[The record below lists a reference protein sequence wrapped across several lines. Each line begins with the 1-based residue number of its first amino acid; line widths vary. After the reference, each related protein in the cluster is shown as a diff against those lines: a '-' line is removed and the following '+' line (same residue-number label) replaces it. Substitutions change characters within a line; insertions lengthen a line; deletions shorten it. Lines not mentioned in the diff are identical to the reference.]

1 MKQLT
6 SNQIILDNLEKK
18 GITEPTPVQ
27 KQVIPEVKLG
37 KNILFQSETGTG
49 KTFAYL
55 IPLLENISP
64 SENKVQLV
72 ITAPTHELASQI
84 KAEVQAISDIKVAL
98 LIGGAPIKRQQELLK
113 EKPLVVIGGP
123 SRLLELINL
132 KKLKVD
138 NVKSIVLDE
147 VDRLLSPEL
156 RDETTDLVSSMPKT
170 AQLVA
175 CSATTKASIA
185 RILEDALAE
194 RKSQTA
200 TTKNDVEAEKSAETS
215 SGDESNNTIEKIEL
229 PMEDVLKRKITHW
242 AFFVEQRK
250 KIEFLRKLLAAEKPT
265 KALVFTSRADQVENI
280 ASKLRFAKV
289 ECTALHAKTD
299 KVERKQAIDRFRSGK
314 NKILITSDLTSR
326 GLDFADVS
334 HIIQMDVSTNDDFFI
349 HRAGRTARAGKTGIN
364 IVIGDAHEMRLF
376 AKLEKKL
383 GFVVYPK
390 ELHNGKV
397 TEPYIDEE
405 N

>member
-1 MKQLT
+1 MKELT
-6 SNQIILDNLEKK
+6 SNQIFLDKLAEK
-18 GITEPTPVQ
+18 GIVEPTAVQ
-27 KQVIPEVKLG
+27 KQVVPEIKSG

-49 KTFAYL
+49 KTLAYL
-55 IPLLENISP
+55 IPLLENISQ
-64 SENKVQLV
+64 EEKKVQIV
-72 ITAPTHELASQI
+72 ISAPTHELASQI
-84 KAEVQAISDIKVAL
+84 KSEIQSISDIKVAL

-123 SRLLELINL
+123 VRLLELINL

-138 NVKSIVLDE
+138 AVKAIVLDE

-156 RDETTDLVSSMPKT
+156 RDETTELVSSMPKNSN
-170 AQLVA
+170 LIS
-175 CSATTKASIA
+175 CSATTKSNIVK
-185 RILEDALAE
+185 ILEDALE
-194 RKSQTA
+194 NRKSQ
-200 TTKNDVEAEKSAETS
+200 NLPECENNETI
-215 SGDESNNTIEKIEL
+215 DEKIETILL

-250 KIEFLRKLLAAEKPT
+250 KIEFLRKLLVAEKPS
-265 KALVFTSRADQVENI
+265 KVLIFTSRADQVENI
-280 ASKLRFAKV
+280 YSKLKFAKV
-289 ECTALHAKTD
+289 DCAALHAKTD
-299 KVERKQAIDRFRSGK
+299 KIERKQAIDRFRSGK
-314 NKILITSDLTSR
+314 NKILITSDLAAR
-326 GLDFADVS
+326 GLDFPDVS

-364 IVIGDAHEMRLF
+364 IVIGDAHEMRLY

-397 TEPYIDEE
+397 TEPFLEE
-405 N
+405 K

>member
-1 MKQLT
+1 MKELT
-6 SNQIILDNLEKK
+6 SNQIFLDKLAEK
-18 GITEPTPVQ
+18 GIVEPTAVQ
-27 KQVIPEVKLG
+27 KQVVPEIKSG

-49 KTFAYL
+49 KTLAYL
-55 IPLLENISP
+55 IPLLENISQ
-64 SENKVQLV
+64 EEKKVQIV
-72 ITAPTHELASQI
+72 ISAPTHELASQI
-84 KAEVQAISDIKVAL
+84 KSEIQSISDIKVAL

-123 SRLLELINL
+123 VRLLELINL

-138 NVKSIVLDE
+138 AVKAIVLDE

-156 RDETTDLVSSMPKT
+156 RDETTELVSSMPKNSN
-170 AQLVA
+170 LIS
-175 CSATTKASIA
+175 CSATTKSNIVK
-185 RILEDALAE
+185 IVEDSLEN
-194 RKSQTA
+194 RKSQ
-200 TTKNDVEAEKSAETS
+200 NLPECENNETR
-215 SGDESNNTIEKIEL
+215 DEKIETILL

-250 KIEFLRKLLAAEKPT
+250 KIEFLRKLLVAEKPS
-265 KALVFTSRADQVENI
+265 KVLIFTSRADQVENI
-280 ASKLRFAKV
+280 YSKLKFAKV
-289 ECTALHAKTD
+289 DCAALHAKTD
-299 KVERKQAIDRFRSGK
+299 KIERKQAIDRFRSGK
-314 NKILITSDLTSR
+314 NKILITSDLAAR
-326 GLDFADVS
+326 GLDFPDVS

-364 IVIGDAHEMRLF
+364 IVIGDAHEMRLY

-397 TEPYIDEE
+397 TEPFLEE
-405 N
+405 R

>member
-1 MKQLT
+1 MKELT
-6 SNQIILDNLEKK
+6 SNQIFLDKLAEK
-18 GITEPTPVQ
+18 GIIEPTAVQ
-27 KQVIPEVKLG
+27 KQVVPEIKSG

-49 KTFAYL
+49 KTLAYL
-55 IPLLENISP
+55 IPLLENISQ
-64 SENKVQLV
+64 EEKKVQIV
-72 ITAPTHELASQI
+72 ISAPTHELASQI
-84 KAEVQAISDIKVAL
+84 KSEIQSISDIKVAL

-123 SRLLELINL
+123 VRLLELINL

-138 NVKSIVLDE
+138 AVKAIVLDE

-156 RDETTDLVSSMPKT
+156 RDETTELVSSMPKNSN
-170 AQLVA
+170 LIS
-175 CSATTKASIA
+175 CSATTKSNIVK
-185 RILEDALAE
+185 ILEDALE
-194 RKSQTA
+194 NRKSQ
-200 TTKNDVEAEKSAETS
+200 NLPECENNETI
-215 SGDESNNTIEKIEL
+215 DEKIETILL

-250 KIEFLRKLLAAEKPT
+250 KIEFLRKLLVAEKPS
-265 KALVFTSRADQVENI
+265 KVLIFTSRADQVENI
-280 ASKLRFAKV
+280 YSKLKFAKV
-289 ECTALHAKTD
+289 DCAALHAKTD
-299 KVERKQAIDRFRSGK
+299 KIERKQAIDRFRSGK
-314 NKILITSDLTSR
+314 NKILITSDLAAR
-326 GLDFADVS
+326 GLDFPDVS

-364 IVIGDAHEMRLF
+364 IVIGDAHEMRLY

-397 TEPYIDEE
+397 TEPFLEE
-405 N
+405 K

>member
-1 MKQLT
+1 MKNLT
-6 SNQIILDNLEKK
+6 SNQFILEKLLVR
-18 GITEPTPVQ
+18 GIVDPTPVQ
-27 KQVIPEVKLG
+27 KQVIPQIKEK

-49 KTFAYL
+49 KTLAYL
-55 IPLLENISP
+55 IPLLENISEN
-64 SENKVQLV
+64 ENKVQIV

-84 KAEVQAISDIKVAL
+84 KAEVQAISNIKVAL

-123 SRLLELINL
+123 ARLVELINL

-138 NVKSIVLDE
+138 SVKSIVLDE

-156 RDETTDLVSSMPKT
+156 RDETTDLVSAMPRDS
-170 AQLVA
+170 QLVA
-175 CSATTKASIA
+175 CSATTKASIVK
-185 RILEDALAE
+185 ILESALVE
-194 RKSQTA
+194 RKEQISKSQ
-200 TTKNDVEAEKSAETS
+200 E
-215 SGDESNNTIEKIEL
+215 NNTQKEIDNKIENVVL

-250 KIEFLRKLLAAEKPT
+250 KIEFLRKLLVAEKPT
-265 KALVFTSRADQVENI
+265 KTLIFTSRADQVENI
-280 ASKLRFAKV
+280 TSKLKFAKV
-289 ECTALHAKTD
+289 ECAALHAKTD
-299 KVERKQAIDRFRSGK
+299 KTERKQAIDRFRSGK
-314 NKILITSDLTSR
+314 NKVLITSDLASR
-326 GLDFADVS
+326 GLDFADVT
-334 HIIQMDVSTNDDFFI
+334 HVIQMDVSTNDDFFI

-364 IVIGDAHEMRLF
+364 IVIGDAHEMRLY

-397 TEPYIDEE
+397 TEPYIEGQ
-405 N
+405 

>member
-1 MKQLT
+1 MKELT
-6 SNQIILDNLEKK
+6 SNQIFLDKLAEK
-18 GITEPTPVQ
+18 GIVEPTAVQ
-27 KQVIPEVKLG
+27 KQVVPEIKSG

-49 KTFAYL
+49 KTLAYL
-55 IPLLENISP
+55 IPLLENISQ
-64 SENKVQLV
+64 EEKKVQIV
-72 ITAPTHELASQI
+72 ISAPTHELASQI
-84 KAEVQAISDIKVAL
+84 KSEIQSISDIKVAL

-123 SRLLELINL
+123 VRLLELINL

-138 NVKSIVLDE
+138 AVKAIVLDE

-156 RDETTDLVSSMPKT
+156 RDETTELVSSMPKNSN
-170 AQLVA
+170 LIS
-175 CSATTKASIA
+175 CSATTKSNIVK
-185 RILEDALAE
+185 ILEDALE
-194 RKSQTA
+194 NRKSQNLPECENNETI
-200 TTKNDVEAEKSAETS
+200 DEKI
-215 SGDESNNTIEKIEL
+215 DEKIETILL

-250 KIEFLRKLLAAEKPT
+250 KIEFLRKLLVAEKPS
-265 KALVFTSRADQVENI
+265 KVLIFTSRADQVENI
-280 ASKLRFAKV
+280 YSKLKFAKV
-289 ECTALHAKTD
+289 DCAALHAKTD
-299 KVERKQAIDRFRSGK
+299 KIERKQAIDRFRSGK
-314 NKILITSDLTSR
+314 NKILITSDLAAR
-326 GLDFADVS
+326 GLDFPDVS

-397 TEPYIDEE
+397 TEPFLEE
-405 N
+405 K

>member
-1 MKQLT
+1 MKELT
-6 SNQIILDNLEKK
+6 SNQIFLDKLAEK
-18 GITEPTPVQ
+18 GIVEPTAVQ
-27 KQVIPEVKLG
+27 KQVVPEIKSG
-37 KNILFQSETGTG
+37 KNLLFQSETGTG
-49 KTFAYL
+49 KTLAYL
-55 IPLLENISP
+55 IPLLENISQ
-64 SENKVQLV
+64 EEKKVQIV
-72 ITAPTHELASQI
+72 ISAPTHELASQI
-84 KAEVQAISDIKVAL
+84 KSEIQSISDIKVAL

-123 SRLLELINL
+123 VRLLELINL

-138 NVKSIVLDE
+138 AVKAIVLDE

-156 RDETTDLVSSMPKT
+156 RDETTELVSSMPKNSN
-170 AQLVA
+170 LIS
-175 CSATTKASIA
+175 CSATTKSNIVK
-185 RILEDALAE
+185 ILEDALE
-194 RKSQTA
+194 NRKSQ
-200 TTKNDVEAEKSAETS
+200 NLPECENNETI
-215 SGDESNNTIEKIEL
+215 DEKIETILL

-250 KIEFLRKLLAAEKPT
+250 KIEFLRKLLVAEKPS
-265 KALVFTSRADQVENI
+265 KVLIFTSRADQVENI
-280 ASKLRFAKV
+280 YSKLKFAKV
-289 ECTALHAKTD
+289 DCAALHAKTD
-299 KVERKQAIDRFRSGK
+299 KIERKQAIDRFRSGK
-314 NKILITSDLTSR
+314 NKILITSDLAAR
-326 GLDFADVS
+326 GLDFPDVS

-397 TEPYIDEE
+397 TEPFLEE
-405 N
+405 R

>member
-6 SNQIILDNLEKK
+6 SNQIILDNLAKK
-18 GITEPTPVQ
+18 GIIEPTPVQ

-55 IPLLENISP
+55 IPLLENISS

-84 KAEVQAISDIKVAL
+84 KAEVQAISNIKVAL

-175 CSATTKASIA
+175 CSATTKASIVK
-185 RILEDALAE
+185 ILEDALAE
-194 RKSQTA
+194 RKTQTVA
-200 TTKNDVEAEKSAETS
+200 SKNDEDAEKATETS
-215 SGDESNNTIEKIEL
+215 SVDDNNTVEKIEL

-265 KALVFTSRADQVENI
+265 KTLIFTSRADQVENI

-289 ECTALHAKTD
+289 DCAALHAKTD
-299 KVERKQAIDRFRSGK
+299 KVERKQTIDRFRSGK

-326 GLDFADVS
+326 GLDFADIS
-334 HIIQMDVSTNDDFFI
+334 HVIQMDVSTNDDFFI

-397 TEPYIDEE
+397 TEPYIEE
-405 N
+405 D

>member
-1 MKQLT
+1 MKELT
-6 SNQIILDNLEKK
+6 SNQIFLDKLAEK
-18 GITEPTPVQ
+18 GIVEPTAVQ
-27 KQVIPEVKLG
+27 KQVVPEIKSG

-49 KTFAYL
+49 KTLAYL
-55 IPLLENISP
+55 IPLLENISQ
-64 SENKVQLV
+64 EEKKVQIV
-72 ITAPTHELASQI
+72 ISAPTHELASQI
-84 KAEVQAISDIKVAL
+84 KSEIQSISDIKVAL

-123 SRLLELINL
+123 VRLLELINL

-138 NVKSIVLDE
+138 AVKAIVLDE

-156 RDETTDLVSSMPKT
+156 RDETTELVSSMPKNSN
-170 AQLVA
+170 LIS
-175 CSATTKASIA
+175 CSATTKSNIVK
-185 RILEDALAE
+185 ILEDALE
-194 RKSQTA
+194 NRKSQ
-200 TTKNDVEAEKSAETS
+200 NLPECENNETI
-215 SGDESNNTIEKIEL
+215 DEKIETILL

-250 KIEFLRKLLAAEKPT
+250 KIEFLRKLLVAEKPS
-265 KALVFTSRADQVENI
+265 KVLIFTSRADQVENI
-280 ASKLRFAKV
+280 YSKLKFAKV
-289 ECTALHAKTD
+289 DCAALHAKTD
-299 KVERKQAIDRFRSGK
+299 KIERKQAIDRFRSGK
-314 NKILITSDLTSR
+314 NKILITSDLAAR
-326 GLDFADVS
+326 GLDFPDVS

-397 TEPYIDEE
+397 TEPFLEE
-405 N
+405 K

>member
-1 MKQLT
+1 MKELT
-6 SNQIILDNLEKK
+6 SNQIFLDKLAEK
-18 GITEPTPVQ
+18 GIVEPTVVQ
-27 KQVIPEVKLG
+27 KQVVPEIKSG

-49 KTFAYL
+49 KTLAYL
-55 IPLLENISP
+55 IPLLENISQ
-64 SENKVQLV
+64 EEKKVQIV
-72 ITAPTHELASQI
+72 ISAPTHELASQI
-84 KAEVQAISDIKVAL
+84 KSEIQSISDIKVAL

-123 SRLLELINL
+123 VRLLELINL

-138 NVKSIVLDE
+138 AVKAIVLDE

-156 RDETTDLVSSMPKT
+156 RDETTELVSSMPKNSN
-170 AQLVA
+170 LIS
-175 CSATTKASIA
+175 CSATTKSNIVK
-185 RILEDALAE
+185 ILEDALE
-194 RKSQTA
+194 NRKSQ
-200 TTKNDVEAEKSAETS
+200 NLPECENNETI
-215 SGDESNNTIEKIEL
+215 DEKIETILL

-250 KIEFLRKLLAAEKPT
+250 KIEFLRKLLVAEKPS
-265 KALVFTSRADQVENI
+265 KVLIFTSRADQVENI
-280 ASKLRFAKV
+280 YSKLKFAKV
-289 ECTALHAKTD
+289 DCAALHAKTD
-299 KVERKQAIDRFRSGK
+299 KIERKQAIDRFRSGK
-314 NKILITSDLTSR
+314 NKILITSDLAAR
-326 GLDFADVS
+326 GLDFPDVS

-397 TEPYIDEE
+397 TEPFLEE
-405 N
+405 K

>member
-1 MKQLT
+1 MKELT
-6 SNQIILDNLEKK
+6 SNQIFLDKLAEK
-18 GITEPTPVQ
+18 GIVEPTAVQ
-27 KQVIPEVKLG
+27 KQVVPEIKSG

-49 KTFAYL
+49 KTLAYL
-55 IPLLENISP
+55 IPLLENISQ
-64 SENKVQLV
+64 EEKKVQIV
-72 ITAPTHELASQI
+72 ISAPTHELASQI
-84 KAEVQAISDIKVAL
+84 KSEIQSISDIKVAL

-123 SRLLELINL
+123 VRLLELINL

-138 NVKSIVLDE
+138 AVKAIVLDE

-156 RDETTDLVSSMPKT
+156 RDETTELVSSMPKNSN
-170 AQLVA
+170 LIS
-175 CSATTKASIA
+175 CSATTKSNIVK
-185 RILEDALAE
+185 ILEDALE
-194 RKSQTA
+194 NRKSQ
-200 TTKNDVEAEKSAETS
+200 NLPECENNETI
-215 SGDESNNTIEKIEL
+215 DEKIETILL

-250 KIEFLRKLLAAEKPT
+250 KIEFLRKLLVAEKPS
-265 KALVFTSRADQVENI
+265 KVLIFTSRADQVENI
-280 ASKLRFAKV
+280 YSKLKFAKV
-289 ECTALHAKTD
+289 DCAALHAKTD
-299 KVERKQAIDRFRSGK
+299 KIERKQAIDRFRSGK
-314 NKILITSDLTSR
+314 NKILITSDLAAR
-326 GLDFADVS
+326 GLDFPDVS

-397 TEPYIDEE
+397 TEPFLEE
-405 N
+405 R

>member
-1 MKQLT
+1 MKELT
-6 SNQIILDNLEKK
+6 SNQFFLDKLAEK
-18 GITEPTPVQ
+18 GIVEPTAVQ
-27 KQVIPEVKLG
+27 KQVVPEIKSG

-49 KTFAYL
+49 KTLAYL
-55 IPLLENISP
+55 IPLLENISQ
-64 SENKVQLV
+64 EEKKVQIV
-72 ITAPTHELASQI
+72 IAAPTHELASQI
-84 KAEVQAISDIKVAL
+84 KSEIQSISDIKVAL

-123 SRLLELINL
+123 VRLLELINL

-138 NVKSIVLDE
+138 AVKAIVLDE

-156 RDETTDLVSSMPKT
+156 RDETTELVSSMPKNSN
-170 AQLVA
+170 LIS
-175 CSATTKASIA
+175 CSATTKSNIVK
-185 RILEDALAE
+185 ILEDALE
-194 RKSQTA
+194 NRKSQ
-200 TTKNDVEAEKSAETS
+200 NLPECENNETI
-215 SGDESNNTIEKIEL
+215 DEKIETILL

-250 KIEFLRKLLAAEKPT
+250 KIEFLRKLLVAEKPS
-265 KALVFTSRADQVENI
+265 KVLIFTSRADQVENI
-280 ASKLRFAKV
+280 YSKLKFAKV
-289 ECTALHAKTD
+289 DCAALHAKTD
-299 KVERKQAIDRFRSGK
+299 KIERKQAIDRFRSGK
-314 NKILITSDLTSR
+314 NKILITSDLAAR
-326 GLDFADVS
+326 GLDFPDVS

-397 TEPYIDEE
+397 TEPFLEE
-405 N
+405 R

>member
-1 MKQLT
+1 MKELT
-6 SNQIILDNLEKK
+6 SNQIFLDKLAEK
-18 GITEPTPVQ
+18 GIVEPTAVQ
-27 KQVIPEVKLG
+27 KQVVPEIKSG

-49 KTFAYL
+49 KTLAYL
-55 IPLLENISP
+55 IPLLENISQ
-64 SENKVQLV
+64 EEKKVQIV
-72 ITAPTHELASQI
+72 ISAPTHELASQI
-84 KAEVQAISDIKVAL
+84 KSEIQSISDIKVAL

-123 SRLLELINL
+123 VRLLELINL

-138 NVKSIVLDE
+138 AVKAIVLDE

-156 RDETTDLVSSMPKT
+156 RDETTELVSSMPKNSN
-170 AQLVA
+170 LIS
-175 CSATTKASIA
+175 CSATTKSNIVK
-185 RILEDALAE
+185 ILEDALE
-194 RKSQTA
+194 NRKSQ
-200 TTKNDVEAEKSAETS
+200 NLPECENNETI
-215 SGDESNNTIEKIEL
+215 DEKIETILL

-250 KIEFLRKLLAAEKPT
+250 KIEFLRKLLVAEKPS
-265 KALVFTSRADQVENI
+265 KVLIFTSRADQVENI
-280 ASKLRFAKV
+280 YSKLKFAKV
-289 ECTALHAKTD
+289 DCAALHAKTD
-299 KVERKQAIDRFRSGK
+299 KIERKQAIDRFRSGK
-314 NKILITSDLTSR
+314 NKILITSDLAAR
-326 GLDFADVS
+326 GLDFPDVS

-364 IVIGDAHEMRLF
+364 IVIGDAHEMRLY

-397 TEPYIDEE
+397 TEPFLEE
-405 N
+405 R

>member
-1 MKQLT
+1 MKELT
-6 SNQIILDNLEKK
+6 SNQIFLDKLAEK
-18 GITEPTPVQ
+18 GIVEPTAVQ
-27 KQVIPEVKLG
+27 KQVVPEIKSG

-49 KTFAYL
+49 KTLAYL
-55 IPLLENISP
+55 IPLLENISQ
-64 SENKVQLV
+64 EEKKVQIV
-72 ITAPTHELASQI
+72 ISAPTHELASQI
-84 KAEVQAISDIKVAL
+84 KSEIQSISDIKVAL

-123 SRLLELINL
+123 VRLLELINL

-138 NVKSIVLDE
+138 AVKAIVLDE

-156 RDETTDLVSSMPKT
+156 RDETTELVSSMPKNSN
-170 AQLVA
+170 LIS
-175 CSATTKASIA
+175 CSATTKSNIVK
-185 RILEDALAE
+185 ILEDALE
-194 RKSQTA
+194 NRKSQNLPECENNETI
-200 TTKNDVEAEKSAETS
+200 DEKI
-215 SGDESNNTIEKIEL
+215 DEKIETILL

-250 KIEFLRKLLAAEKPT
+250 KIEFLRKLLVAEKPS
-265 KALVFTSRADQVENI
+265 KVLIFTSRADQVENI
-280 ASKLRFAKV
+280 YSKLKFAKV
-289 ECTALHAKTD
+289 DCAALHAKTD
-299 KVERKQAIDRFRSGK
+299 KIERKQAIDRFRSGK
-314 NKILITSDLTSR
+314 NKILITSDLAAR
-326 GLDFADVS
+326 GLDFPDVS

-397 TEPYIDEE
+397 TEPFLEE
-405 N
+405 R

>member
-6 SNQIILDNLEKK
+6 SNQIILDNLAKK
-18 GITEPTPVQ
+18 GIIEPTPVQ

-55 IPLLENISP
+55 IPLLENISS

-175 CSATTKASIA
+175 CSATTKASIVK
-185 RILEDALAE
+185 ILEDALAE
-194 RKSQTA
+194 RKTQTVA
-200 TTKNDVEAEKSAETS
+200 SKNDEESENSAETFS
-215 SGDESNNTIEKIEL
+215 VDDNNTVEKIEL

-265 KALVFTSRADQVENI
+265 KALIFTSRADQVENI

-289 ECTALHAKTD
+289 DCAALHAKTD
-299 KVERKQAIDRFRSGK
+299 KVERKQTIDRFRSGK

-326 GLDFADVS
+326 GLDFADIS
-334 HIIQMDVSTNDDFFI
+334 HVIQMDVSTNDDFFI

>member
-1 MKQLT
+1 MKELT
-6 SNQIILDNLEKK
+6 SNQIIVEKLAQK
-18 GITEPTPVQ
+18 GIENPTPVQ
-27 KQVIPEVKLG
+27 KKVIPEIKVG

-49 KTFAYL
+49 KTLAYL
-55 IPLLENISP
+55 LPLLENISNL
-64 SENKVQLV
+64 ENKVQ
-72 ITAPTHELASQI
+72 IIISAPTHELASQI
-84 KAEVQAISDIKVAL
+84 KSEVQSMSDIKVAL

-123 SRLLELINL
+123 ARLLELINL

-138 NVKSIVLDE
+138 GVKAIVLDE

-156 RDETTDLVSSMPKT
+156 RDETTDLVSSMPKS
-170 AQLVA
+170 AQLIS
-175 CSATTKASIA
+175 CSATTKSNIV
-185 RILEDALAE
+185 RILEDALDN
-194 RKSQTA
+194 RKSLE
-200 TTKNDVEAEKSAETS
+200 KVDDVKDEALE
-215 SGDESNNTIEKIEL
+215 NQNKIETILL

-250 KIEFLRKLLAAEKPT
+250 KIDFLRKLLAAEKPT
-265 KALVFTSRADQVENI
+265 KALIFTSRADQVENI
-280 ASKLRFAKV
+280 TSKLKFAKV
-289 ECTALHAKTD
+289 ECASLHAKTD

-314 NKILITSDLTSR
+314 NKILITSDLASR

-334 HIIQMDVSTNDDFFI
+334 HVIQMDVSTNDDFFI

-364 IVIGDAHEMRLF
+364 IVIGDAHEMRLY

-397 TEPYIDEE
+397 TEPYIEE
-405 N
+405 M

>member
-1 MKQLT
+1 MSNESTFLLLNESIQQKLSVQNINKPT
-6 SNQIILDNLEKK
+6 AVQNQIIPQILE
-18 GITEPTPVQ
+18 
-27 KQVIPEVKLG
+27 G
-37 KNILFQSETGTG
+37 KDILFQSETGTG

-55 IPLLENISP
+55 IPLLENISLT
-64 SENKVQLV
+64 ENKVQVV
-72 ITAPTHELASQI
+72 ISAPTHELASQI
-84 KAEVQAISDIKVAL
+84 KAEVQAICDVKVAL

-123 SRLLELINL
+123 ARLLELINL

-138 NVKSIVLDE
+138 KAKSIVLDE

-156 RDETTDLVSSMPKT
+156 RDETTDLVASMPKN

-175 CSATTKASIA
+175 CSATTKSNIVK
-185 RILEDALAE
+185 ILEDALE
-194 RKSQTA
+194 NRKS
-200 TTKNDVEAEKSAETS
+200 DSES
-215 SGDESNNTIEKIEL
+215 DENNNKIETIVL

-265 KALVFTSRADQVENI
+265 KALIFTSRADQVENI
-280 ASKLRFAKV
+280 ASKLQFAKV
-289 ECTALHAKTD
+289 ECAALHAKTD
-299 KVERKQAIDRFRSGK
+299 KIERKQAIDRFRSGK
-314 NKILITSDLTSR
+314 NKILITSDLASR
-326 GLDFADVS
+326 GLDFADVT

-364 IVIGDAHEMRLF
+364 IVIGDAHEMRLYS
-376 AKLEKKL
+376 KLEKKL

-397 TEPYIDEE
+397 TEPFLD
-405 N
+405 

>member
-6 SNQIILDNLEKK
+6 SNQIILDNLAKK
-18 GITEPTPVQ
+18 GIIEPTPVQ

-55 IPLLENISP
+55 IPLLENISS

-175 CSATTKASIA
+175 CSATTKASIVK
-185 RILEDALAE
+185 ILEDALAE
-194 RKSQTA
+194 RKTQTVA
-200 TTKNDVEAEKSAETS
+200 SKNDEEAENATETS
-215 SGDESNNTIEKIEL
+215 SVDDNNTVEKIEL

-265 KALVFTSRADQVENI
+265 KALIFTSRADQVENI

-289 ECTALHAKTD
+289 DCAALHAKTD
-299 KVERKQAIDRFRSGK
+299 KVERKQTIDRFRSGK

-326 GLDFADVS
+326 GLDFADIS
-334 HIIQMDVSTNDDFFI
+334 HVIQMDVSTNDDFFI

-397 TEPYIDEE
+397 TEPYIEE
-405 N
+405 D

>member
-6 SNQIILDNLEKK
+6 SNQIILDNLAKK
-18 GITEPTPVQ
+18 GIIEPTPVQ

-55 IPLLENISP
+55 IPLLENIS
-64 SENKVQLV
+64 STENKVQLV

-175 CSATTKASIA
+175 CSATTKASIVK
-185 RILEDALAE
+185 ILEDALAE
-194 RKSQTA
+194 RKTQTVA
-200 TTKNDVEAEKSAETS
+200 SKNDEEAEKATETS
-215 SGDESNNTIEKIEL
+215 SVDDNNTVEKIEL

-265 KALVFTSRADQVENI
+265 KALIFTSRADQVENI

-289 ECTALHAKTD
+289 DCAALHAKTD
-299 KVERKQAIDRFRSGK
+299 KVERKQTIDRFRSGK

-326 GLDFADVS
+326 GLDFADIS
-334 HIIQMDVSTNDDFFI
+334 HVIQMDVSTNDDFFI

-397 TEPYIDEE
+397 TEPYIEE
-405 N
+405 D

>member
-1 MKQLT
+1 MKELT
-6 SNQIILDNLEKK
+6 SNQIFLDKLAEK
-18 GITEPTPVQ
+18 GIVEPTAVQ
-27 KQVIPEVKLG
+27 KQVVPAIKSG

-49 KTFAYL
+49 KTLAYL
-55 IPLLENISP
+55 IPLLENISQ
-64 SENKVQLV
+64 EEKKVQIV
-72 ITAPTHELASQI
+72 ISAPTHELASQI
-84 KAEVQAISDIKVAL
+84 KSEIQSISDIKVAL

-123 SRLLELINL
+123 VRLLELINL

-138 NVKSIVLDE
+138 AVKAIVLDE

-156 RDETTDLVSSMPKT
+156 RDETTELVSSMPKNSN
-170 AQLVA
+170 LIS
-175 CSATTKASIA
+175 CSATTKSNIVK
-185 RILEDALAE
+185 ILEDALE
-194 RKSQTA
+194 NRKSQ
-200 TTKNDVEAEKSAETS
+200 NLPECENNETI
-215 SGDESNNTIEKIEL
+215 DETIDEKIETILL

-250 KIEFLRKLLAAEKPT
+250 KIEFLRKLLVAEKPS
-265 KALVFTSRADQVENI
+265 KVLIFTSRADQVENI
-280 ASKLRFAKV
+280 YSKLKFAKV
-289 ECTALHAKTD
+289 DCAALHAKTD
-299 KVERKQAIDRFRSGK
+299 KIERKQAIDRFRSGK
-314 NKILITSDLTSR
+314 NKILITSDLAAR
-326 GLDFADVS
+326 GLDFPDVS

-397 TEPYIDEE
+397 TEPFLEE
-405 N
+405 K

>member
-1 MKQLT
+1 MKELT
-6 SNQIILDNLEKK
+6 SNQIFLDKLAEK
-18 GITEPTPVQ
+18 GIVEPTAVQ
-27 KQVIPEVKLG
+27 KQVVPAIKSG

-49 KTFAYL
+49 KTLAYL
-55 IPLLENISP
+55 IPLLENISQ
-64 SENKVQLV
+64 EEKKVQIV
-72 ITAPTHELASQI
+72 ISAPTHELASQI
-84 KAEVQAISDIKVAL
+84 KSEIQSISDIKVAL

-123 SRLLELINL
+123 VRLLELINL

-138 NVKSIVLDE
+138 AVKAIVLDE

-156 RDETTDLVSSMPKT
+156 RDETTELVSSMPKNSN
-170 AQLVA
+170 LIS
-175 CSATTKASIA
+175 CSATTKSNIVK
-185 RILEDALAE
+185 ILEDALE
-194 RKSQTA
+194 NRKSQ
-200 TTKNDVEAEKSAETS
+200 NLPECENNETI
-215 SGDESNNTIEKIEL
+215 DEKIETILL

-250 KIEFLRKLLAAEKPT
+250 KIEFLRKLLVAEKPS
-265 KALVFTSRADQVENI
+265 KVLIFTSRADQVENI
-280 ASKLRFAKV
+280 YSKLKFAKV
-289 ECTALHAKTD
+289 DCAALHAKTD
-299 KVERKQAIDRFRSGK
+299 KIERKQAIDRFRSGK
-314 NKILITSDLTSR
+314 NKILITSDLAAR
-326 GLDFADVS
+326 GLDFPDVS

-364 IVIGDAHEMRLF
+364 IVIGDAHEMRLY

-397 TEPYIDEE
+397 TEPFLEE
-405 N
+405 R

>member
-6 SNQIILDNLEKK
+6 SNQIILDNLAKK
-18 GITEPTPVQ
+18 GIIEPTPVQ

-55 IPLLENISP
+55 IPLLENISS

-175 CSATTKASIA
+175 CSATTKASIVK
-185 RILEDALAE
+185 ILEDALAE

-200 TTKNDVEAEKSAETS
+200 TTKNDVEAENATETS
-215 SGDESNNTIEKIEL
+215 SVDDNNTVEKIEL

-265 KALVFTSRADQVENI
+265 KALIFTSRADQVENI

-289 ECTALHAKTD
+289 DCAALHAKTD
-299 KVERKQAIDRFRSGK
+299 KVERKQTIDRFRSGK

-326 GLDFADVS
+326 GLDFADIS
-334 HIIQMDVSTNDDFFI
+334 HVIQMDVSTNDDFFI

>member
-6 SNQIILDNLEKK
+6 SNQIILDNLAKK
-18 GITEPTPVQ
+18 GIIEPTPVQ

-55 IPLLENISP
+55 IPLLENISS

-175 CSATTKASIA
+175 CSATTKASIVK
-185 RILEDALAE
+185 ILEDALAE

-200 TTKNDVEAEKSAETS
+200 TTKNDVEAENATETS
-215 SGDESNNTIEKIEL
+215 SVDDNNTVEKIEL

-289 ECTALHAKTD
+289 DCAALHAKTD
-299 KVERKQAIDRFRSGK
+299 KVERKQTIDRFRSGK

-326 GLDFADVS
+326 GLDFADIS
-334 HIIQMDVSTNDDFFI
+334 HVIQMDVSTNDDFFI

>member
-1 MKQLT
+1 MKELT
-6 SNQIILDNLEKK
+6 SNQIFLDKLAEK
-18 GITEPTPVQ
+18 GIVEPTAVQ
-27 KQVIPEVKLG
+27 KQVVPEIKSG

-49 KTFAYL
+49 KTLAYL
-55 IPLLENISP
+55 IPLLENISQ
-64 SENKVQLV
+64 EEKKVQIV
-72 ITAPTHELASQI
+72 ISAPTHELASQI
-84 KAEVQAISDIKVAL
+84 KSEIQSISDIKVAL

-113 EKPLVVIGGP
+113 EKSLVVIGGP
-123 SRLLELINL
+123 VRLLELINL

-138 NVKSIVLDE
+138 AVKAIVLDE

-156 RDETTDLVSSMPKT
+156 RDETTELVSSMPKNSN
-170 AQLVA
+170 LIS
-175 CSATTKASIA
+175 CSATTKSNIVK
-185 RILEDALAE
+185 ILEDALE
-194 RKSQTA
+194 NRKSQ
-200 TTKNDVEAEKSAETS
+200 NLPECENNETI
-215 SGDESNNTIEKIEL
+215 DEKIETILL

-250 KIEFLRKLLAAEKPT
+250 KIEFLRKLLVAEKPS
-265 KALVFTSRADQVENI
+265 KVLIFTSRADQVENI
-280 ASKLRFAKV
+280 YSKLKFAKV
-289 ECTALHAKTD
+289 DCAALHAKTD
-299 KVERKQAIDRFRSGK
+299 KIERKQAIDRFRSGK
-314 NKILITSDLTSR
+314 NKILITSDLAAR
-326 GLDFADVS
+326 GLDFPDVS

-397 TEPYIDEE
+397 TEPFLEE
-405 N
+405 K

>member
-1 MKQLT
+1 MKELT
-6 SNQIILDNLEKK
+6 SNQIFLDKLAEK
-18 GITEPTPVQ
+18 GIVEPTAVQ
-27 KQVIPEVKLG
+27 KQVVPEIKSG

-49 KTFAYL
+49 KTLAYL
-55 IPLLENISP
+55 IPLLENISQ
-64 SENKVQLV
+64 EEKKIQIV
-72 ITAPTHELASQI
+72 ISAPTHELASQI
-84 KAEVQAISDIKVAL
+84 KSEIQSISDIKVAL

-123 SRLLELINL
+123 VRLLELINL

-138 NVKSIVLDE
+138 AVKAIVLDE

-156 RDETTDLVSSMPKT
+156 RDETTELVSSMPKNSN
-170 AQLVA
+170 LIS
-175 CSATTKASIA
+175 CSATTKSNIVK
-185 RILEDALAE
+185 ILEDALE
-194 RKSQTA
+194 NRKSQ
-200 TTKNDVEAEKSAETS
+200 NLPECENNETI
-215 SGDESNNTIEKIEL
+215 DEKIETILL

-250 KIEFLRKLLAAEKPT
+250 KIEFLRKLLVAEKPS
-265 KALVFTSRADQVENI
+265 KVLIFTSRADQVENI
-280 ASKLRFAKV
+280 YSKLKFAKV
-289 ECTALHAKTD
+289 DCAALHAKTD
-299 KVERKQAIDRFRSGK
+299 KIERKQAIDRFRSGK
-314 NKILITSDLTSR
+314 NKILITSDLAAR
-326 GLDFADVS
+326 GLDFPDVS

-397 TEPYIDEE
+397 TEPFLEE
-405 N
+405 K